1 MLVENLY
8 RVLDD
13 SEIIYLYSV
22 DVCKNFWH
30 GEVSD
35 IPHCYM
41 KYNVH
46 SMYTHTFDSG
56 TCLVV
61 NIETP

>member
-8 RVLDD
+8 RVLVD

-22 DVCKNFWH
+22 DDYKNLWH

-35 IPHCYM
+35 IPNRYM

-46 SMYTHTFDSG
+46 SMYTHTIDSG

-61 NIETP
+61 NIETA